1 MQLSFPHGL
10 GREEALRRI
19 REHEGDIVQIAP
31 GMAEVTT
38 SWPSAERMAMQV
50 TAMGKVINGAVEVGE
65 SEVAFHFDLPASLSF
80 AAGMIKSALEPKA
93 RKLLGPA

>member
-1 MQLSFPHGL
+1 MRLAYPHSL

-19 REHEGDIVQIAP
+19 REHEADIAQIAP

-38 SWPSAERMAMQV
+38 SWPSAERMELLV
-50 TAMGKVINGAVEVGE
+50 SAMGKQIQGAVEVGE
-65 SEVAFHFDLPASLSF
+65 GEVVFIFDLPASLSF